1 MTATAARWLR
11 GLCWLCRKPE
21 QEVTFI
27 GPVEVDGKKAPGFAC
42 RSCVEWSHRYVDLYV
57 RQLDQRPAC

>member
-1 MTATAARWLR
+1 MDVRWLR

-27 GPVEVDGKKAPGFAC
+27 GPVRVNGDEAPGFAC
-42 RSCVEWSHRYVDLYV
+42 RGCVNWSARYVRAYL
-57 RQLDQRPAC
+57 RLHDQRPAC